1 MPVWVR
7 WFNGWS
13 CWIIAACLIV
23 ALVLL
28 LRTFRVYLRGKMMK
42 RETRTLR
49 TFLILF
55 TLAYTYL
62 SFLVVVAY
70 IQHWD
75 LSVNPVEWP
84 MPV

>member
-7 WFNGWS
+7 WFNGWA
-13 CWIIAACLIV
+13 CWIIAACLLV
-23 ALVLL
+23 ALGLL
-28 LRTFRVYLRGKMMK
+28 LRTFRVYLKGKMMK

-70 IQHWD
+70 IKHWD
-75 LSVNPVEWP
+75 LSVNPKEWP